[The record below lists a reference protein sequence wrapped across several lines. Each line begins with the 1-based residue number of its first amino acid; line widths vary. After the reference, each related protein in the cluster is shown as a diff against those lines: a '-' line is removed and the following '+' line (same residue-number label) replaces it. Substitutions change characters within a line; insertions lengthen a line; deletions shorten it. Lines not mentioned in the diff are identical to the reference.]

1 MVFVIFFLFY
11 QNETAQ
17 SSPSL
22 IVKLRRAS
30 ISVTTRES
38 FTLLRFLFANS
49 PVLIKNL
56 LSCGR
61 ASNLDISWARETKSS
76 SNLYESAPR
85 NNRV

>member
-1 MVFVIFFLFY
+1 MFFVIFFILPKR
-11 QNETAQ
+11 NRQ